1 MLIWGIL
8 GLPLLAFVLIA
19 LVARR
24 SPGLSAGLT
33 IVAILGAF
41 GIAVLTFV
49 EVSGGA
55 RPAATLPWLPTFP
68 GFTPFGFLNAINLT
82 FRVDPLTAVMLVV
95 VTSVSLLVQIYSL
108 GYMAGDRGFSR
119 YYAAMALF
127 TFSMLGL
134 VLAGSLIAIFIFW
147 ELVGLCSYLLIGHWY
162 DRPAE
167 PGHLSPSAAANKA
180 FLVTRFGDVGFLIG
194 IVYLFTQTGTFDF
207 EQLRM
212 MATSGAIPVA
222 GLSIITFAIY
232 MGAMGKSAQFP
243 FHVWLPDAMEGPTP
257 VSALIHAATMVT
269 AGVYLLV
276 RTDWLFALT
285 PNVLTIVAWIG
296 AFTALL
302 AAVLACVQDDI
313 KRVLAY
319 STVSQLGYMMTAI
332 GAGVA
337 PAGFLHLLTHGL
349 FKALLFLG
357 AGAVIHAVGSNDL
370 PRMGGLA
377 RRMPQT
383 ALLFIVGTLSLAG
396 IPLFGGFL
404 SKEEILGAVWMG
416 GLPGPFALLML
427 VAFLTAFYMF
437 RVVFLAFFG
446 RPAPAAAVAHA
457 GHAGA
462 AATGGAAPRVA
473 HAHLHNEAVVE
484 GAHVNEAP
492 HAHEPPATM
501 LLPLWVLALMTMA
514 VGVYTTFGGA
524 ATAGFFV
531 GGEHVAANA
540 EPALPPGWLT
550 PAAVSAG
557 IAGILLAWLTYQTR
571 TISATSLAA
580 AFGPIRTAAIRKFW
594 IDDLFEAIYG
604 VILLGFSRVVG
615 WIDRYIVDGVLNL
628 LSDWTVQAG
637 DELRGIQTGKPQDYV
652 YGVATGV
659 LVLVLLMRLVF

>member
-1 MLIWGIL
+1 MISNPATLALAAWLLPALSFLVLAIVYPLRRL
-8 GLPLLAFVLIA
+8 GK
-19 LVARR
+19 
-24 SPGLSAGLT
+24 
-33 IVAILGAF
+33 
-41 GIAVLTFV
+41 
-49 EVSGGA
+49 
-55 RPAATLPWLPTFP
+55 PAAWFSTLCAAAAVISAFLTWNTASAATEPLRLVWPWLPSGGVTIADV
-68 GFTPFGFLNAINLT
+68 GVL
-82 FRVDPLTAVMLVV
+82 VDAQSSVMLCL
-95 VTSVSLLVQIYSL
+95 VTLVSFLVQFYSL
-108 GYMAGDRGFSR
+108 GYLHDEPAPSFGR
-119 YYAAMALF
+119 YYAYQSLF
-127 TFSMLGL
+127 AFSMIGL
-134 VLAGSLIAIFIFW
+134 ALSPNLLQLFMCW
-147 ELVGLCSYLLIGHWY
+147 ELVGLCSYLLIG
-162 DRPAE
+162 
-167 PGHLSPSAAANKA
+167 
-180 FLVTRFGDVGFLIG
+180 
-194 IVYLFTQTGTFDF
+194 IVMLWRLTGTFDF